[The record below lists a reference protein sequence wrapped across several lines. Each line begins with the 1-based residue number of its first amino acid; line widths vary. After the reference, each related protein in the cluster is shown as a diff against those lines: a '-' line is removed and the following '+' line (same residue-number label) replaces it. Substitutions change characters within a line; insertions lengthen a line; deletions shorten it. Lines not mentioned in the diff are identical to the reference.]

1 MNYYCTSQT
10 FNQSM
15 STKPTTQSEAVIY
28 YIQEMDLEMVEL
40 ILEDDKTYQDVSKST
55 FIETLGNVF
64 NIFRHNKNTK
74 LVGHPGFC
82 NSDICPNAC
91 KGGYSFVGNHSKH
104 RIDIIMEVKKGN
116 VMDIFQCHDLI
127 VFNKEI
133 VADDY
138 HMLDLNT
145 YGNRTVWD
153 SSDDS
158 FDIF

>member
-1 MNYYCTSQT
+1 MP
-10 FNQSM
+10 FDNQDNLPNP
-15 STKPTTQSEAVIY
+15 KPTTQSEAVIY

-40 ILEDDKTYQDVSKST
+40 ILEEDKTYQDLPKAT

-91 KGGYSFVGNHSKH
+91 DGGYSFVGNNSKH
-104 RIDIIMEVKKGN
+104 RMDLIIDVKQGK
-116 VMDIFQCHDLI
+116 VLDICQCHDFK

-133 VADDY
+133 ANGDF
-138 HMLDLNT
+138 HMLDLNA